1 MGIEEMPHPCPAW
14 CRADHDEIH
23 EQDLRHETFVRTV
36 PAIVRGGGVAETGE
50 LHVSG
55 FRAFDEDEAWVAVDG
70 LHLTPESAQRL
81 VHQIRTLLEE
91 LGERR

>member
-1 MGIEEMPHPCPAW
+1 MPQLCPAW

-23 EQDLRHETFVRTV
+23 EQDLRHATFVRTV

-55 FRAFDEDEAWVAVDG
+55 FRAFEEDDVWVTVDG

-81 VHQIRTLLEE
+81 VREIKRVLEE
-91 LGERR
+91 LGER